1 MLAHHGQH
9 LFTRLSTQS
18 APSWVRLRIN
28 RGGRSSAALPRD
40 QVALLHV
47 LHPDDDLATGMAGA
61 DVVHRNRD
69 GGRPPHGAHP

>member
-40 QVALLHV
+40 QVA
-47 LHPDDDLATGMAGA
+47 
-61 DVVHRNRD
+61 
-69 GGRPPHGAHP
+69 